1 MHTSRGPASII
12 GRLMGPWDNRAG
24 LPEGQEP
31 QHRRARDEFGAT
43 VWARRGAAAFVSAAE
58 SAGSGAA
65 AAALNAAGGLL
76 IVRGLGG
83 IVDEPSLMSRCVQTT
98 GEGLSSVQ
106 DCIRNCCTTRPH
118 WKRHRPSSSLP
129 SVFPAPPP
137 ACVQVRLA
145 VLFGPQ
151 LDDHTA
157 LKGNQWDPEQVHP
170 GNRFILV
177 VANRGPNSITASGLP
192 PSVGVTPM
200 PVPDR
205 RADGGVPI
213 TWPHRTG
220 WHTDQSYRRPPPDVS
235 LLFAAKPVPLAAGG
249 QTLFSDATGAYEAL
263 PVGCANCIA
272 LPVVVVAPAAC
283 FHARAVVS
291 AKTDMQVACRRRL

>member
-106 DCIRNCCTTRPH
+106 DCIRKLLHN
-118 WKRHRPSSSLP
+118 
-129 SVFPAPPP
+129 
-137 ACVQVRLA
+137 Q
-145 VLFGPQ
+145 
-151 LDDHTA
+151 TA
-157 LKGNQWDPEQVHP
+157 LEETPPVQLTAFCVPCAATCLRANQAC
-170 GNRFILV
+170 G
-177 VANRGPNSITASGLP
+177 
-192 PSVGVTPM
+192 
-200 PVPDR
+200 
-205 RADGGVPI
+205 
-213 TWPHRTG
+213 
-220 WHTDQSYRRPPPDVS
+220 
-235 LLFAAKPVPLAAGG
+235 
-249 QTLFSDATGAYEAL
+249 TLR
-263 PVGCANCIA
+263 
-272 LPVVVVAPAAC
+272 PAA
-283 FHARAVVS
+283 
-291 AKTDMQVACRRRL
+291 